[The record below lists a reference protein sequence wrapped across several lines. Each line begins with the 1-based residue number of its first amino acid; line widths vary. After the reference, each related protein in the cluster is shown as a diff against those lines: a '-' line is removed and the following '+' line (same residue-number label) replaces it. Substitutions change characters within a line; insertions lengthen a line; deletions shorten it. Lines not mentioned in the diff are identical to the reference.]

1 MSHEPTVISLPTGS
15 ARRFIVDGQEF
26 SADFDDAALLR
37 DLLALAERIQGAAGA
52 YTPGGDTT
60 PVLRALCDLSADAQT
75 MIDQAFGA
83 GAHAKLFGEQHQPF
97 MRSLALVTE
106 LAKAAG
112 PVYDAMFAEYQ
123 PPASEPSTEI

>member
-1 MSHEPTVISLPTGS
+1 MNSRIERLRRASFEARPSISIERAVLET
-15 ARRFIVDGQEF
+15 RFYQDNSGRH
-26 SADFDDAALLR
+26 SL
-37 DLLALAERIQGAAGA
+37 
-52 YTPGGDTT
+52 

-112 PVYDAMFAEYQ
+112 PVYDEMFVEYQ